1 MAGRL
6 HAAVTPAAPPRGA
19 RRADARAGRRGG
31 RRGRAL
37 ALRAGL
43 HPSRRRAGARPRARE
58 GREVARRLRGRGGG
72 AGRGDRRRGA
82 PDRRLPRGAGS
93 LSAPPVLPND
103 AAGERLRRAPRGVR
117 PRPRGSAPGRGRAS
131 AAGGGAGGR
140 GRSRRGSCGRGGV
153 PGGRGRAAT
162 GAADR
167 RARGAARA
175 ADPGS
180 RRPDHLRTAVPLRG
194 KGALAIW
201 NGIAP
206 DGEDDFYR
214 WHNTEHIPERV
225 GVPGFLRGR
234 RYLSTARPRDFFTL
248 YETES
253 AETIRSAPYLARL
266 NDPTPWTRRVLPH
279 FRDTF
284 RLGCRVAASW
294 GRGEGGA
301 LLALRLAGRGKGL
314 LDSAEARL
322 ALVRQLTGVVGVH
335 LLAPAR

>member
-1 MAGRL
+1 M
-6 HAAVTPAAPPRGA
+6 
-19 RRADARAGRRGG
+19 
-31 RRGRAL
+31 
-37 ALRAGL
+37 
-43 HPSRRRAGARPRARE
+43 
-58 GREVARRLRGRGGG
+58 
-72 AGRGDRRRGA
+72 
-82 PDRRLPRGAGS
+82 
-93 LSAPPVLPND
+93 
-103 AAGERLRRAPRGVR
+103 
-117 PRPRGSAPGRGRAS
+117 
-131 AAGGGAGGR
+131 
-140 GRSRRGSCGRGGV
+140 
-153 PGGRGRAAT
+153 
-162 GAADR
+162 
-167 RARGAARA
+167 
-175 ADPGS
+175 
-180 RRPDHLRTAVPLRG
+180 PLRG

-234 RYLSTARPRDFFTL
+234 RYLSTTRPRDFFTL

-253 AETIRSAPYLARL
+253 VETIRSAPYLARL

-301 LLALRLAGRGKGL
+301 LLTLRLAGRGKDL
-314 LDSAEARL
+314 LDTAEASL

-335 LLAPAR
+335 LLEPAPETTRIPTREKELRGQQSGEGDGSPEPWILLVECNDPELAESLVRGPLTGFARRETLAGTYRLQFSLDRE